1 MKEDNMEKRS
11 VATLRERGQLTIPAD
26 VRKQAHLAEGAV
38 LEFEVREEGLL
49 LRPKIVLDDVHL
61 DEEFIRAVINSTATA
76 YAALRADGDA
86 WAEELAER
94 AVLEGSFA
102 DGVED

>member
-1 MKEDNMEKRS
+1 MEQRS

-26 VRKQAHLAEGAV
+26 VRKRAHLEEGAV
-38 LEFEVREEGLL
+38 VEFEVREEGVF
-49 LRPKIVLDDVHL
+49 LRPKIVLDDVQL
-61 DEEFIRAVINSTATA
+61 DEEFIRSVIDSTAVA
-76 YAALRADGDA
+76 YADLRADDEA

-94 AVLEGSFA
+94 AVLEGSLA